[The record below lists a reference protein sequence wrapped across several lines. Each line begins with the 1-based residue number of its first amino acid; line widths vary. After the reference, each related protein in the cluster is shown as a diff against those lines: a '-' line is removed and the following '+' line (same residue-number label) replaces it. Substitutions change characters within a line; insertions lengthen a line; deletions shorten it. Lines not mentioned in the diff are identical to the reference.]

1 MWSAQT
7 DDQLI
12 EFHAH
17 SPALYSTNIR
27 DQCFYGGP
35 VHCTAETMEYQRSE
49 CWHLHARVRPLD
61 DFPLQVSEA
70 PVQTRISMFIFQRTW
85 FMAII
90 RIRNWIHEA
99 IVGRYVSSNC
109 RTRIFYIF
117 FFFQSIRPSWW
128 NPRRANVRA
137 LTCGAVISVSP
148 AWNNFLW

>member
-117 FFFQSIRPSWW
+117 FFSVDSAVLVEPEKSERSGIDM
-128 NPRRANVRA
+128 RRSNKCFTS
-137 LTCGAVISVSP
+137 LK
-148 AWNNFLW
+148 